1 MRNDS
6 NAEQERLKQLRD
18 RQLATRDPRTEQ
30 RRYHQQA
37 AQRGQTAFKMPSF
50 KEAWADIPH
59 VWKNF
64 FYSLITGLLALVVI
78 PVLWPSTYAFLCV
91 GGGTLALL
99 IFGLIVG
106 KAMDS
111 RDEIKNLIK

>member
-1 MRNDS
+1 MQNGS

-18 RQLATRDPRTEQ
+18 RQLATRDPRLEQ
-30 RRYHQQA
+30 RRYHRQA
-37 AQRGQTAFKMPSF
+37 AQRGRTAFKMPSF

-59 VWKNF
+59 IWKNVF
-64 FYSLITGLLALVVI
+64 FSLIAGVLALVIV
-78 PVLWPSTYAFLCV
+78 PALWPSSFAFLCV

-106 KAMDS
+106 QAMDS
-111 RDEIKNLIK
+111 RDEIKHLIK